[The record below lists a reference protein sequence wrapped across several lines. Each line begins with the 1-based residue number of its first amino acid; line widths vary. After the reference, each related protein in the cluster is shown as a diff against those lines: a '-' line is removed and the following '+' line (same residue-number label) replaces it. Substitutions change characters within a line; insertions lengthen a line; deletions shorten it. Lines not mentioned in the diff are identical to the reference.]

1 MCKYV
6 FVVNKGIKEVWYDGA
21 LVKRWLGNPLA
32 SDIAMFIYE
41 NNWHKNMNVADNV
54 WREYLIKEI
63 KKLINLK

>member
-6 FVVNKGIKEVWYDGA
+6 FIVNKGIKEVWYNDN

-32 SDIAMFIYE
+32 SDIALFIY
-41 NNWHKNMNVADNV
+41 NRGLHTNMNVADSV

-63 KKLINLK
+63 TRLIEKH